1 LAPRKYT
8 MGKRKAAVE
17 ETRQRIL
24 EATLALHSEKGI
36 FGTSWQDIAKR
47 ADVSVGTVYKHF
59 PSLDELVPA
68 CGELMY
74 AITQP
79 PSLEDAPR
87 IFAGVSSM
95 EERLER
101 LISELFGFYERGAPY
116 IETDFQERKMPVVQE
131 WEAHMRATIA
141 GLTREALHPARPD
154 EDTVQAVSAL
164 LDFPTFKSF
173 ADRDI
178 RKEQAAKTIE
188 EVLLCWIDCSRRD
201 RRRRGA
207 TLSRGRTGIGPAGT
221 REGEVS
227 ERRG

>member
-1 LAPRKYT
+1 LTPRKYS
-8 MGKRKAAVE
+8 MDKRRAAVE

-36 FGTSWQDIAKR
+36 LGTSWQDIARR

-74 AITQP
+74 AITRP

-87 IFAGVSSM
+87 IFAGASSL

-101 LISELFGFYERGAPY
+101 LVSELFGFYERGAPY
-116 IETDFQERKMPVVQE
+116 IESDFQERQLPIVQE

-141 GLTREALHPARPD
+141 GLVREALRPVRPD
-154 EDTVQAVSAL
+154 EGTVQAVSAL

-173 ADRDI
+173 MDRDI
-178 RKEQAAKTIE
+178 PKEQAAKTMN
-188 EVLLCWIDCSRRD
+188 EVLLCWIDCSQRD
-201 RRRRGA
+201 R
-207 TLSRGRTGIGPAGT
+207 
-221 REGEVS
+221 
-227 ERRG
+227 